1 MKDKYICSCF
11 SSVQFILWYYILVF
25 NEQPIL
31 FLNIASFISM
41 IEPFMYYKLIKKH
54 NNIIKRMNEE
64 NEEEV
69 MSFEHNPII
78 EHHLLLTD
86 EVELRNIIIEN

>member
-1 MKDKYICSCF
+1 
-11 SSVQFILWYYILVF
+11 
-25 NEQPIL
+25 
-31 FLNIASFISM
+31 M

-54 NNIIKRMNEE
+54 NNIIKRMNAE

-78 EHHLLLTD
+78 EHRLLLTD
-86 EVELRNIIIEN
+86 EVELRNIIIE